1 MAEVRG
7 SGPKRKAAGFTLI
20 ELMLVVGILGI
31 LAAIAI
37 PSFMSYVRRSKTAEA
52 GQNLSSMFRSAAAY
66 MAQEHSGKSITSSI
80 GTYCSVG
87 SEAVTPAP
95 KGSKQV
101 YSGGDATR
109 ALGFTIADYVYFGY
123 GMTGTDKCGWSG
135 NDSDV
140 YTFIAQGDLD
150 NDGTRSTFELAAGT
164 DQERTLFHSSAIY
177 IVNEI
182 E

>member
-1 MAEVRG
+1 
-7 SGPKRKAAGFTLI
+7 
-20 ELMLVVGILGI
+20 MLVVGILGI
-31 LAAIAI
+31 LAAIAV

-66 MAQEHSGKSITSSI
+66 MAQEHSAQSITSTI

-87 SEAVTPAP
+87 SESITPTP
-95 KGSKQV
+95 RGSKQP
-101 YSGGDATR
+101 YEGGAATR

-123 GMTGTDKCGWSG
+123 GMTGTDKCGWAG
-135 NDSDV
+135 NDSQV
-140 YTFIAQGDLD
+140 YTFMAQGDLD
-150 NDGTRSTFELAAGT
+150 GDGTRSTFELAAGT
-164 DQERTLFHSSAIY
+164 DQDRTLYHTSAIY